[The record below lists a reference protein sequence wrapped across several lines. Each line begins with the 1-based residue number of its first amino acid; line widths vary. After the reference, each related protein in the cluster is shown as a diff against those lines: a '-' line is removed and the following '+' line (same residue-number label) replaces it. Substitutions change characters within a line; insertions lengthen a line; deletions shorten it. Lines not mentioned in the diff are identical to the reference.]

1 MIQYAKQHFNWK
13 NITAHVFSENIGS
26 QKVLLKNGFAQAAQY
41 PNYYNKDGK
50 LYDAILYKKTLPI

>member
-1 MIQYAKQHFNWK
+1 MIQYTEQHFNWK

-26 QKVLLKNGFAQAAQY
+26 QKVLLKNGFKEIAHY
-41 PNYYNKDGK
+41 NDYYSKDGK